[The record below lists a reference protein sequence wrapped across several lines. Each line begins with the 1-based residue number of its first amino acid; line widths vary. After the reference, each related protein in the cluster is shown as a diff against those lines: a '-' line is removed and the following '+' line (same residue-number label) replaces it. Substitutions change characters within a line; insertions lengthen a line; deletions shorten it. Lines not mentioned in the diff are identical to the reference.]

1 MRRRVLRLL
10 GWRWWWAGVSSVFL
24 LRLRLVPLTG
34 LVTPFI
40 SYGGTAMVT
49 NLFSLGL
56 LLNISRQEIWS

>member
-1 MRRRVLRLL
+1 VTGGL
-10 GWRWWWAGVSSVFL
+10 
-24 LRLRLVPLTG
+24 LRLVPLTG

-56 LLNISRQEIWS
+56 LLNISRQELWS